1 MSLTSCLL
9 LAYDDVDVVVEVE
22 IKSGDVADWVVFIFC
37 FPFGV
42 VETLIL
48 FALCDVVSI
57 SVVVTIVVEV
67 LDGIDFV
74 AAIVVVVVVAAA
86 VVVVAVV
93 VVVVVVFSYCYS
105 CC

>member
-1 MSLTSCLL
+1 M
-9 LAYDDVDVVVEVE
+9 
-22 IKSGDVADWVVFIFC
+22 
-37 FPFGV
+37 
-42 VETLIL
+42 

-86 VVVVAVV
+86 VVVVVAAVVVAAAVVVSVVVVIVV
-93 VVVVVVFSYCYS
+93 VVVNIVVGSAVVDIIGDSPKIVKVLGIFLNFTFS
-105 CC
+105 